1 MKREPRGKF
10 DPSKIVASGC
20 VELPA
25 EQHAEVVRQTAIA
38 GDECRVNF
46 RWGSAQLD
54 IVKQVA
60 EKMGV
65 SYQQYIKQVLY
76 RQAYE
81 DLQRFNCINAASGRA
96 PRSARALQVSEE
108 STYSSSGDD

>member
-10 DPSKIVASGC
+10 DPTRMASGGS
-20 VELPA
+20 VELPLEKHQEA
-25 EQHAEVVRQTAIA
+25 VRQTAIA
-38 GDECRVNF
+38 DEECRVNF
-46 RWGSAQLD
+46 RWGSAQLN

-76 RQAYE
+76 RQAYA
-81 DLQRFNCINAASGRA
+81 DLQQFNGDEPELGMSQAKKQ
-96 PRSARALQVSEE
+96 AR
-108 STYSSSGDD
+108 

>member
-10 DPSKIVASGC
+10 DPSKMASGGS
-20 VELPA
+20 VELPV
-25 EQHAEVVRQTAIA
+25 EQHQEAVRQIAIA
-38 GDECRVNF
+38 DEECRVNF
-46 RWGSAQLD
+46 RWGSAQLN

-76 RQAYE
+76 RQAHA
-81 DLQRFNCINAASGRA
+81 DLQRFNCA
-96 PRSARALQVSEE
+96 PIRSATQENGPDIAA
-108 STYSSSGDD
+108 TSGGSPELSV

>member
-10 DPSKIVASGC
+10 DPTKMESGGS
-20 VELPA
+20 VELPV
-25 EQHAEVVRQTAIA
+25 EQHQEAIRHIAIA
-38 GDECRVNF
+38 DEECRVNF
-46 RWGSAQLD
+46 RWGSAQLS

-76 RQAYE
+76 RQAHA
-81 DLQRFNCINAASGRA
+81 DLQRFNGA
-96 PRSARALQVSEE
+96 PMGSAGSENQH
-108 STYSSSGDD
+108 